1 MRKKELIQKIDEAS
15 QNFSKP
21 DLGKTEELITEVLL
35 FFDYIRGKLQST
47 NEQDRASALADIQE
61 VQAKLE
67 EFSQKA
73 IEASGMSPEQ
83 LGAFMAN
90 PQNFDP
96 QDWKKLKTMEGNVR
110 SFTQNNKT

>member
-21 DLGKTEELITEVLL
+21 DLSKTEELVTEVLV
-35 FFDYIRGKLQST
+35 FFDYIRGKLEST
-47 NEQDRASALADIQE
+47 NEKERASALADIQE

-96 QDWKKLKTMEGNVR
+96 KDWEKLKNMEGNIR
-110 SFTQNNKT
+110 SFTKNNHK